1 MLASNNWAT
10 WTKKGSAVAAGFSTP
25 NRRWTRRW
33 AIVTTPSPLRRSSA
47 CGGTALRDKCAP
59 AHRSAAIRF
68 SGVGDRN
75 VLWGAKRARGCAT
88 PKPGAASRNVEQRTI
103 QSREQIVREFMLWDL
118 MAYHISN
125 CSQTLAAQRRNKA
138 QSVPPVVSTKSP
150 LNLFRKMVS
159 MGVSDGRERH

>member
-118 MAYHISN
+118 MAYDISN
-125 CSQTLAAQRRNKA
+125 SRHPRDSPWSETMAPRKHPRPSPRPNLTMESVGIRDS
-138 QSVPPVVSTKSP
+138 SVP
-150 LNLFRKMVS
+150 
-159 MGVSDGRERH
+159 